1 MISRYGIFCTV
12 VDSGNFTKAA
22 EILGYTQSAV
32 SQSVKALEDEIGTV
46 LLNRKRGELT
56 LTADGRQ
63 YYPFIRSIYASEQ
76 SLEEKKLEMEGL
88 DNLEIKIGTFTN
100 ISRDILPRILHVFQH
115 SYPSVR
121 FTLRQGDYSSIPEW
135 LSSGEIDLGFINAN
149 AVDRNNIHP
158 LYRDRMMAVIPPAHP
173 LAKKEVIR
181 GRDIE
186 NEQFILMDEGE
197 YNEAKLYFKKTNC
210 SPNIL
215 YTVSDDY
222 TIMSM
227 VRQNLGISF
236 LYERT
241 VSGFEDGLIV
251 RPIYEGPV
259 NEVSLMWRDYSTMP
273 KAARIFMDFIIDWF
287 NTH

>member
-12 VDSGNFTKAA
+12 VESKNFTKAA

-32 SQSVKALEDEIGTV
+32 SQSVKALEDEIGTT
-46 LLNRKRGELT
+46 LLSRKRGELS
-56 LTADGRQ
+56 LTPDGRQ

-100 ISRDILPRILHVFQH
+100 ISRDLLPNILNLFQN

-121 FTLRQGDYSSIPEW
+121 FTLRQGDYSSIQEW
-135 LSSGEIDLGFINAN
+135 LSGGEVDFGFINAN
-149 AVDRNNIHP
+149 AVERHNVHP
-158 LYRDRMMAVIPPAHP
+158 LYRDRMMAVVPPMHP
-173 LAKKEVIR
+173 LAKKNIIT
-181 GRDIE
+181 GKDIE
-186 NEQFILMDEGE
+186 GIPFILMDEGE
-197 YNEAKLYFKKTNC
+197 YNEAKLYFKKTDC
-210 SPNIL
+210 YPNVL

-241 VSGFEDGLIV
+241 ISGFEDGLIV
-251 RPIYEGPV
+251 KPIKDGPV
-259 NEVSLMWRDYSTMP
+259 NEVSLLWKDYTTMP
-273 KAARIFMDFIIDWF
+273 KASRIFMDFIIDWF
-287 NTH
+287 NKH